1 MAIIFVLHLVAINRT
16 VSPELDAPLVSY
28 ARYRL
33 GLFSDQPRTLRLQNL
48 RVLYERPQEGLEI
61 Q

>member
-1 MAIIFVLHLVAINRT
+1 
-16 VSPELDAPLVSY
+16 SPELDAPLVSY

-33 GLFSDQPRTLRLQNL
+33 GLFSDQPEHFDCKISEVYTR
-48 RVLYERPQEGLEI
+48 GLKKVIEI